1 MRYFFFIL
9 IPVLQ
14 SKETNV
20 FLKSSYNIVIQL
32 AKRKRGTRYMF
43 IKFCKVLTLNKM
55 LQKENNVQELPK
67 KIMVCLPS
75 LNLHGV

>member
-1 MRYFFFIL
+1 
-9 IPVLQ
+9 
-14 SKETNV
+14 
-20 FLKSSYNIVIQL
+20 
-32 AKRKRGTRYMF
+32 MF
-43 IKFCKVLTLNKM
+43 IKFGKVLTLNEM